1 MTREVGI
8 FSTPPAND
16 ANKRE
21 YFGTYPKDTSMTS
34 DFEGARHALRYTS
47 ETGRQ
52 TFGMNTIRNRCSPF
66 TRILNDSRL
75 FASFAGYV
83 KM

>member
-8 FSTPPAND
+8 FSIPPAND

-21 YFGTYPKDTSMTS
+21 YSRTCPKDTSLTN
-34 DFEGARHALRYTS
+34 DFEGATACSSIHTRNL
-47 ETGRQ
+47 
-52 TFGMNTIRNRCSPF
+52 NTNVWHEQIRSRCSPF

-83 KM
+83 

>member
-8 FSTPPAND
+8 FSIPPAND

-21 YFGTYPKDTSMTS
+21 YSRTRPKDTSLTN
-34 DFEGARHALRYTS
+34 DFEGVRHALLRS
-47 ETGRQ
+47 
-52 TFGMNTIRNRCSPF
+52 RCSPF

-75 FASFAGYV
+75 FASFTG
-83 KM
+83 